1 MTGSDQGGDPGSDA
15 WEVRRRRLRFRCWH
29 RGTREMDLLL
39 GRFADEHLAAFT
51 PEQIERLESLLE
63 EGDPDLYNWA
73 TGRDPIPAAVDTDV
87 MRLLKEH
94 VLA

>member
-1 MTGSDQGGDPGSDA
+1 MDIAD
-15 WEVRRRRLRFRCWH
+15 RRKKLIFRAWH

-39 GRFADEHLAAFT
+39 GRFADEHVAAFSSG
-51 PEQIERLESLLE
+51 QIERLEALLE

-73 TGRDPIPAAVDTDV
+73 TGREPIPAEVDTDV
-87 MRLLKEH
+87 MRLLKDH